1 MLTKARNYKI
11 LLLLIVVSGLVP
23 LLLLYFLY
31 LREIQQAITHTE
43 GAVPVVIIILI
54 RIGFISVMS
63 YYMFH
68 RWFKQEEQYLSDIPF
83 LFGIF
88 LLLLAFGKILDLFWD
103 LTFFT
108 FNDDFVMFLLKIR
121 FFIIILEMAPLIF
134 LSINMI
140 LYLRSLRGK
149 STSDE
154 KQRNKA
160 TFRIMLLIVAIETTA
175 VILAPNFLIMGILLP
190 CIVIPSILVIIW
202 MFLFAYKNKRL
213 SQVHPLIIAIG
224 FIAWFISNIARV
236 VLQIVFGETPTY
248 IFTAEMIDFF
258 VFLII
263 FLGFC
268 LKANYSQE

>member
-1 MLTKARNYKI
+1 MLTKARTYKI

-23 LLLLYFLY
+23 LLLLYLLY

-43 GAVPVVIIILI
+43 GAWPVVIIILI

-108 FNDDFVMFLLKIR
+108 FNDDFVMLLLKIR

-149 STSDE
+149 STGDE

>member
-1 MLTKARNYKI
+1 
-11 LLLLIVVSGLVP
+11 
-23 LLLLYFLY
+23 
-31 LREIQQAITHTE
+31 
-43 GAVPVVIIILI
+43 
-54 RIGFISVMS
+54 MS

-88 LLLLAFGKILDLFWD
+88 LLLLVFGKILDLFWD

-121 FFIIILEMAPLIF
+121 FLIIILEMAPLIF
-134 LSINMI
+134 LSISMI

-154 KQRNKA
+154 KQRNKT

-175 VILAPNFLIMGILLP
+175 VILAPTFTIMGILLP

-202 MFLFAYKNKRL
+202 MFIFAYKNKRL

-224 FIAWFISNIARV
+224 FIAWLISNIMRPL
-236 VLQIVFGETPTY
+236 LQIIYGETSIY
-248 IFTAEMIDFF
+248 VFTAEMIDFF

>member
-1 MLTKARNYKI
+1 MTKARTYKI
-11 LLLLIVVSGLVP
+11 LLLIIVVSGLVP

-43 GAVPVVIIILI
+43 GAWPVVIIILI

-149 STSDE
+149 STGDE
-154 KQRNKA
+154 KQRNKI
-160 TFRIMLLIVAIETTA
+160 TLRIMLLIVAIETTA
-175 VILAPNFLIMGILLP
+175 VILAPTLIIMGILLP

-236 VLQIVFGETPTY
+236 VLQIIFGETPTY

>member
-1 MLTKARNYKI
+1 MLTKARTYKI

-43 GAVPVVIIILI
+43 GAWPGVIIILI

-68 RWFKQEEQYLSDIPF
+68 RWFKQEEQYLSDLPF

-140 LYLRSLRGK
+140 LYLRSLRRK
-149 STSDE
+149 STGDE

-236 VLQIVFGETPTY
+236 VLQIIFGETPTY

>member
-1 MLTKARNYKI
+1 MLTKTRTYKI
-11 LLLLIVVSGLVP
+11 LLFLIVVSGLVP

-31 LREIQQAITHTE
+31 LREIQQAIAQIE
-43 GAVPVVIIILI
+43 GVWPAIIIILI

-83 LFGIF
+83 LFGMF
-88 LLLLAFGKILDLFWD
+88 LLLLAFGKGLDLFWD

-134 LSINMI
+134 LSISMI

-149 STSDE
+149 STGDE
-154 KQRNKA
+154 KQKNKA

-175 VILAPNFLIMGILLP
+175 VILAPNLIIMGILLP

-224 FIAWFISNIARV
+224 FIAWLISNIMRV
-236 VLQIVFGETPTY
+236 VLQIIYGETPIY
-248 IFTAEMIDFF
+248 VFTAEMIDFF